1 MELDLLED
9 IFKKMNLKEL
19 KKTKLMLNK
28 FYKEKKEEESKN
40 RLIDSYTNQFGV
52 YFRLEKVFCNKKNC
66 SKCKDSNIGHGPYWY
81 SYKKRKK
88 ESILVREIR
97 KNLILLEVFPL

>member
-52 YFRLEKVFCNKKNC
+52 YFRLEKVFCNKK
-66 SKCKDSNIGHGPYWY
+66 K
-81 SYKKRKK
+81 
-88 ESILVREIR
+88 L
-97 KNLILLEVFPL
+97 